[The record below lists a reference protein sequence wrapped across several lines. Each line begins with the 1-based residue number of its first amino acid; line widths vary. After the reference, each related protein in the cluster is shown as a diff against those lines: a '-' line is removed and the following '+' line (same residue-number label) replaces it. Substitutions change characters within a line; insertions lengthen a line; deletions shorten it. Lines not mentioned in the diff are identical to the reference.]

1 MKGKSEGFEFEG
13 DIGGDGRIGVPGE
26 ILERLAH
33 YAGSRLR
40 VRLMPAVIAE
50 ALERRNVT
58 AEEVERIASVQLES
72 REQVISFLLSE
83 GVLSTGAAGAGRRKG
98 RRK

>member
-1 MKGKSEGFEFEG
+1 MTGNGGGFDFEG
-13 DIGGDGRIGVPGE
+13 LIGSDGKIEVPGA
-26 ILERLAH
+26 ILERLGSG
-33 YAGSRLR
+33 AGSRMR

-50 ALERRNVT
+50 ALERKNVT

-83 GVLSTGAAGAGRRKG
+83 GVLSRGGGKAGRARGRRK
-98 RRK
+98 